1 MNNEVNIEE
10 KSRVY
15 DIVYEYHSDLM
26 CSNYD
31 AEIHASQESDGRVS
45 IRPNN
50 SSDYV
55 CCNSFTFT
63 HSDPDRVIAVAK
75 MILAFAEMV
84 KNENKKS
91 IDISDKL

>member
-1 MNNEVNIEE
+1 MNKEISIKE
-10 KSRVY
+10 KSRIY

-31 AEIHASQESDGRVS
+31 AEIHANQEWDGRVS
-45 IRPNN
+45 IRPNG
-50 SSDYV
+50 SSDYGRSS
-55 CCNSFTFT
+55 SFTFN

-84 KNENKKS
+84 KNENKKG